1 MKNLSIK
8 NKLLSLAGLVVVSF
22 LTIAMMYGY
31 SVNLQHNADAENQ
44 RIARVESTIRDI
56 NIGLLQARRNEKDFL
71 LRRDMKYAEQH
82 NKTMKVNMELVSQ
95 LKLLVN
101 DVDRLR
107 YIDELGKL
115 FEAYQSSFSKVVE
128 INQRIGLDEVQGLHG
143 NLRNSVH
150 DVEHTL
156 KKYSNDKLAVSML
169 MMRRHEKDY
178 IQREKDKYINEMN
191 EEQATFDGLLAKADF
206 PERVKSDIA
215 NQIKIYHRDFI
226 ALTDGKKQLHSL
238 KEVMRDKAHQIE
250 PIFESVHEMMLELNS
265 NNIEDYKSAQNTIVS
280 IMSVTLGLAA
290 LVVVAVVWFLA
301 KGIVNAVIKSVT
313 IAERISQGDLTF
325 DVEVS
330 SQDEMGRLQNAMKSM
345 AGRLRNIVKEVRES
359 SNSVLQASGE
369 ISAGNMEL
377 SQRTEEQASS
387 LEETASSME
396 EMTTTVKESAD
407 NAIQANNLAKS
418 TRDEAKKGGEVV
430 GRAVDAMSEIKN
442 SSKKISDIIKV
453 VEDIAFQTNL
463 LALNA
468 AVEAARAGEQGRGFA
483 VVASEVRTLAGRS
496 AESAK
501 QIRNLIEDSVDKV
514 QTGAELVYASGETL
528 NEIVTSVAKVA
539 DIVSEMAAASQ
550 EQSAGIEQVNNAV
563 TQMDQMTQQNSALVE
578 EAASA
583 SRALQDQAMQ
593 LDRVISYFKV
603 EENTVTRLSHS
614 HVWNPELQPN
624 TDQHAPSENTGKIS
638 HVVKKPTLR
647 EKPAI
652 QHLQSK
658 KTGTYDS
665 EWDEF

>member
-8 NKLLSLAGLVVVSF
+8 KKLLSLAGLVVVSF
-22 LTIAMMYGY
+22 LTIAMMYGF
-31 SVNLQHNADAENQ
+31 SVSVQHNADAENK
-44 RIARVESTIRDI
+44 RIANVEYNIQEIT
-56 NIGLLQARRNEKDFL
+56 IGLLQASRNEKDFL
-71 LRRDMKYAEQH
+71 LRKDIKYADQH
-82 NKTMKVNMELVSQ
+82 TKTMKGNMELVNK
-95 LKLLVN
+95 LKLLVS
-101 DVDRLR
+101 DVERLR
-107 YIDELGKL
+107 YIDDLGKL
-115 FEAYQSSFSKVVE
+115 FEAYQDSFTKVVD
-128 INQRIGLDEVQGLHG
+128 INQRIGLDEEQGLHG

-169 MMRRHEKDY
+169 MMRRHEKDFMA
-178 IQREKDKYINEMN
+178 REKDKYINEMN
-191 EEQATFDGLLAKADF
+191 EEQAVFDGQLAKSDF
-206 PERVKSDIA
+206 PERVKADIA
-215 NQIKIYHRDFI
+215 NQIKIYHRDFM
-226 ALTDGKKQLHSL
+226 AVTEGRKQLNSL
-238 KEVMRDKAHQIE
+238 IEVMRDKAHQIE
-250 PIFESVHEMMLELNS
+250 PIFDTVHEMMVELKNK
-265 NNIEDYKSAQNTIVS
+265 NIEDYKTAQNSIIS
-280 IMSVTLGLAA
+280 IMTATLALVA
-290 LVVVAVVWFLA
+290 LVVITIVWFLA
-301 KGIVNAVIKSVT
+301 KGIVNAVVRSVA

-325 DVEVS
+325 DVDVS
-330 SQDEMGRLQNAMKSM
+330 SEDEMGRLQSAMKTM
-345 AGRLRNIVKEVRES
+345 ADKLRTIVKEVRES
-359 SNSVLQASGE
+359 SKSVLQASGE

-442 SSKKISDIIKV
+442 SSKKIADIIKV

-528 NEIVTSVAKVA
+528 NEIVISVAKVA

-583 SRALQDQAMQ
+583 SRALQDQALQ
-593 LDRVISYFKV
+593 LDKVISYFKV
-603 EENTVTRLSHS
+603 EDQNVARLTHS
-614 HVWNPELQPN
+614 HVWNPEHQPN
-624 TDQHAPSENTGKIS
+624 TDPQKLSDHAGKIS
-638 HVVKKPTLR
+638 FASKKSPVR
-647 EKPAI
+647 DKSAR
-652 QHLQSK
+652 QYSQGK
-658 KTGTYDS
+658 KTGTYDN

>member
-1 MKNLSIK
+1 MKNLTIK
-8 NKLLSLAGLVVVSF
+8 KKLLSLAGLVVVSF
-22 LTIAMMYGY
+22 VTIAMMYGY
-31 SVNLQHNADAENQ
+31 SVSVQHDADTENQ
-44 RIARVESTIRDI
+44 RIAKVEYIIQDI

-71 LRRDMKYAEQH
+71 LRRDIKYSDQH
-82 NKTMKVNMELVSQ
+82 NKTMKDNMALVRK
-95 LKLLVN
+95 LELLVN
-101 DVDRLR
+101 DVERLR
-107 YIDELGKL
+107 YIDDLGKL
-115 FEAYQSSFSKVVE
+115 FEAYQDSFSKVVE
-128 INQRIGLDEVQGLHG
+128 INQQIGLDEKQGLHG
-143 NLRNSVH
+143 NLRKSVH

-156 KKYSNDKLAVSML
+156 KKYNHDKLAVSML
-169 MMRRHEKDY
+169 MMRRHEKDFMA
-178 IQREKDKYINEMN
+178 REQDKYINEMN
-191 EEQATFDGLLAKADF
+191 EEQAIFDGLLAKADF

-215 NQIKIYHRDFI
+215 NQIKIYHRDFM
-226 ALTDGKKQLHSL
+226 AVTEGKKQLHSL
-238 KEVMRDKAHQIE
+238 IEVMRSKAHQIE
-250 PIFESVHEMMLELNS
+250 PIFDTVHEMMLELKAKNV
-265 NNIEDYKSAQNTIVS
+265 EDYKAAQNTIIS
-280 IMSVTLGLAA
+280 IMTATLGIVG
-290 LVVVAVVWFLA
+290 LVVVTIVWFLA
-301 KGIVNAVIKSVT
+301 KGIVNAVVRSVT

-330 SQDEMGRLQNAMKSM
+330 SEDEMGRLQNAMKSM
-345 AGRLRNIVKEVRES
+345 AERLRIIVNEVRES
-359 SNSVLQASGE
+359 SKSVLQASGE

-407 NAIQANNLAKS
+407 NARQANSLAKS
-418 TRDEAKKGGEVV
+418 TREEAKKGGEVV
-430 GRAVDAMSEIKN
+430 GRAVDAMSDIKN
-442 SSKKISDIIKV
+442 SSRKIADIINV

-514 QTGAELVYASGETL
+514 QTGADLVYASGETL

-550 EQSAGIEQVNNAV
+550 EQSAGIEQVNKAV
-563 TQMDQMTQQNSALVE
+563 MQMDQMTQQNSALVE

-593 LDRVISYFKV
+593 LDQVISFFKV
-603 EENTVTRLSHS
+603 EEKNIAKFKHS
-614 HVWNPELQPN
+614 HVWNPEHQEKSGQRN
-624 TDQHAPSENTGKIS
+624 QATNIGNSTVTGKKS
-638 HVVKKPTLR
+638 TAH
-647 EKPAI
+647 EKPATLYS
-652 QHLQSK
+652 QTK

-665 EWDEF
+665 DWDEF